1 MKIYIEIQ
9 KQKKNTI
16 SIGDLKT
23 ELKSLEGVE
32 KIVDAKTIS
41 PVLGLEIQGAF
52 DLSRV
57 HQMMCANKY
66 SVLKTEILT
75 IK

>member
-1 MKIYIEIQ
+1 MEIYIAIQ
-9 KQKKNTI
+9 KQKRNTI
-16 SIGDLKT
+16 SIGNLKT

-32 KIVDAKTIS
+32 KIVDAEALS
-41 PVLGLEIQGAF
+41 PVLGLRVQGAF

-57 HQMMCANKY
+57 HQIICANKY

-75 IK
+75 KK